1 MAICPVALYLSPGR
15 LIGTQSVGLG
25 STVTHYLLIFTNYI
39 YKDPVS
45 KSSHILRFWVD
56 LNLSRGEHCLA
67 DYPFNGLKKGK
78 GGELDGQHI
87 SEPHFLICKM
97 GSCCSVTQSSD
108 PLRPMH
114 CSMPGFLVLPYL
126 LELAQ
131 THVHCVSDA
140 IQPSHPLMPPSP
152 LALNLYQHQGV
163 FQ

>member
-39 YKDPVS
+39 YKDSVS

-108 PLRPMH
+108 PLRPH
-114 CSMPGFLVLPYL
+114 ALQHARLPCPSLSPGACSNS
-126 LELAQ
+126 
-131 THVHCVSDA
+131 C
-140 IQPSHPLMPPSP
+140 PLC
-152 LALNLYQHQGV
+152 Q
-163 FQ
+163 